1 MLHPL
6 TVRSLL
12 FDLGWG
18 GGNKPIPG
26 PAVVSSCERDACLG
40 DDLDFEI
47 SDATSGSITLD
58 PDRLPPQK

>member
-18 GGNKPIPG
+18 GANKPTSS
-26 PAVVSSCERDACLG
+26 PAVVTSCERDACLG
-40 DDLDFEI
+40 NDLDFEI
-47 SDATSGSITLD
+47 SEATSGSITLD
-58 PDRLPPQK
+58 LDRRRPGT